1 MSRIL
6 AHAADDWRIAFILL
20 VAYWAFVA
28 SIIWFVYRRWCSK
41 RRAGNLSRY
50 RFWLALVIAIMFTPS
65 LISDFWLFAFPGP
78 AILGLVLCVLAGF
91 GQPAY
96 WFAAL
101 LYYVLPMALVF
112 AIAYAVL
119 RLRDRRVYA
128 PTA

>member
-1 MSRIL
+1 MSWIL
-6 AHAADDWRIAFILL
+6 NHAADDWRMALIFLA
-20 VAYWAFVA
+20 VYWGLAA
-28 SIIWFVYRRWCSK
+28 SIIWFVHRRWCSK
-41 RRAGNLSRY
+41 RRAENPPRY
-50 RFWLALVIAIMFTPS
+50 RFWLALVIAIIFTPS

-78 AILGLVLCVLAGF
+78 AIFGLVLCVLAGF

-101 LYYVLPMALVF
+101 LYYVPPMALVF

-119 RLRDRRVYA
+119 RYRDHRLYA

>member
-1 MSRIL
+1 MSWIL
-6 AHAADDWRIAFILL
+6 SQAADDWRVAFILL
-20 VAYWAFVA
+20 TAYWALAA
-28 SIIWFVYRRWCSK
+28 SIVWLVHRYWCSK
-41 RRAGNLSRY
+41 RRAGNPSRY
-50 RFWLALVIAIMFTPS
+50 RFWLALVIAIIFTPS

-78 AILGLVLCVLAGF
+78 AIFGLYLCVFAGF

-119 RLRDRRVYA
+119 RFRDRRVYA